1 MIFRRAVLK
10 KDKSFIGST
19 QIFVRTYDV
28 DHQKSQ
34 IEAKESKW
42 KKQEDTLADL
52 DETIGQSGRLFL
64 RNLSY
69 SVVEDDLDALFK
81 PFGPLAELHL
91 PIDRV
96 TKQVKGFAFVTFV
109 IPENAVQAFT
119 KLDGTTFQG
128 MYYAQ
133 VKNLHLIGYLCHS
146 FLNSRSIAPHNCSQT
161 FVGRR

>member
-1 MIFRRAVLK
+1 MA
-10 KDKSFIGST
+10 SST
-19 QIFVRTYDV
+19 QLFVRPYDV
-28 DHQKSQ
+28 DQKKSQ
-34 IEAKESKW
+34 IEAKQNKW

-128 MYYAQ
+128 M
-133 VKNLHLIGYLCHS
+133 
-146 FLNSRSIAPHNCSQT
+146 
-161 FVGRR
+161 

>member
-1 MIFRRAVLK
+1 MHRNNAFLSNMIYRRAVLK

-28 DHQKSQ
+28 DQKKSQ
-34 IEAKESKW
+34 IEAKQSKW

-128 MYYAQ
+128 M
-133 VKNLHLIGYLCHS
+133 
-146 FLNSRSIAPHNCSQT
+146 
-161 FVGRR
+161 

>member
-1 MIFRRAVLK
+1 MIYRRAVLK
-10 KDKSFIGST
+10 KDKSFIGSA
-19 QIFVRTYDV
+19 QIFVRTYDM
-28 DHQKSQ
+28 DHKKSQ
-34 IEAKESKW
+34 IEAKQSKW

-128 MYYAQ
+128 MYY
-133 VKNLHLIGYLCHS
+133 VYRFLGYQALAAPSQICKFCFVLFGNS
-146 FLNSRSIAPHNCSQT
+146 FRERPL
-161 FVGRR
+161 